1 MRPAT
6 VTTVTG
12 RVTVERVTYSCRGCG
27 AWHVP
32 LDQQLQIAA
41 GGISLGLQELLALLD
56 ATRDSFAQAAA
67 VPERLCLVQG
77 CPNRVRAAT
86 DDRGAVLAAHAQDV
100 VTTAQTT
107 HTTPP
112 AQTPAAPRV
121 DVSMDG
127 VVAHVHDAGWNAI
140 KVGCISTTRTGSPP
154 ATGDA
159 SHPGGTAARSRGI
172 DGCRNSWVAAP
183 GRGMPT
189 RGDRADRRRRHW

>member
-1 MRPAT
+1 
-6 VTTVTG
+6 
-12 RVTVERVTYSCRGCG
+12 
-27 AWHVP
+27 
-32 LDQQLQIAA
+32 
-41 GGISLGLQELLALLD
+41 
-56 ATRDSFAQAAA
+56 

-107 HTTPP
+107 HTAPP
-112 AQTPAAPRV
+112 AQTPAPRV

-140 KVGCISTTRTGSPP
+140 KVGYVSTPHTSSPP

-172 DGCRNSWVAAP
+172 DGCHNSWVAAR